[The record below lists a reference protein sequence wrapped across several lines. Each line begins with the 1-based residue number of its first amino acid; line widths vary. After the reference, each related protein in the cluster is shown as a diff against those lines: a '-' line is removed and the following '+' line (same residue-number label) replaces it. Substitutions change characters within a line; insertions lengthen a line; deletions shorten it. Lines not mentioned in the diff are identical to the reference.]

1 MSLTQSH
8 TLEEKLDFNKKEFNA
23 NVKLIQDLLAIFQLR
38 LDIEQQYLN
47 GFQKL
52 SKMVEN
58 FNKSFISFCPDLFSP
73 FESFHAIQLDQKQKL
88 VHSLEVDLVQHM
100 KAQSGYIFSLE
111 QNLYMNCKSIID
123 NYNQLFLDI
132 PKLKNEYLST
142 REELSSSWESLNS
155 AQMSSNSLKTIEK
168 CQKKFQLARQKKEE
182 KMDVMH
188 QKLKNLRHCNRFY
201 SEMENELEA
210 KYDNFESQKSDL
222 VFDSISKYFVSEVHY
237 MTSLQYDFNN
247 ILKKLNDEEGK
258 EKIKLIRYSQIDQ
271 QNLPV
276 QQSSAENQKPFG
288 QTFNQLLEGEAANK
302 LKLKVR
308 REIYYLAT
316 LIILFVNQAMDFIK
330 KMSSQPKEKG
340 IVIGFQV
347 NELDGYLHD
356 EWKCVLKEIQEREE
370 KKQKLIAEE
379 LQKQQQQQIKEDKS
393 KQIEENSLSSSKNNQ
408 QLKKEKESEDK
419 NQNQS
424 DSSENGSYQYFDQQE
439 INQALD

>member
-8 TLEEKLDFNKKEFNA
+8 TLEEKLDLSKKEFNA
-23 NVKLIQDLLAIFQLR
+23 NIKVIQDLLAIFQLR

-100 KAQSGYIFSLE
+100 KSQSGYIFSLE

-132 PKLKNEYLST
+132 PKLKNEYLSM

-168 CQKKFQLARQKKEE
+168 CQKKFQIARQKKEE

-201 SEMENELEA
+201 SEIENELEA
-210 KYDNFESQKSDL
+210 KYDNFECQKSDL

-271 QNLPV
+271 QNLAI
-276 QQSSAENQKPFG
+276 QQYPTDSQKPFG
-288 QTFNQLLEGEAANK
+288 QTFNQLLEGDAANK
-302 LKLKVR
+302 LKLK
-308 REIYYLAT
+308 
-316 LIILFVNQAMDFIK
+316 AMDFIK
-330 KMSSQPKEKG
+330 KMSSQQKEKG

-356 EWKCVLKEIQEREE
+356 EWKCVLKEMQEREE
-370 KKQKLIAEE
+370 KKQKLIEE
-379 LQKQQQQQIKEDKS
+379 EMQKQQQIKDE
-393 KQIEENSLSSSKNNQ
+393 KQKQAEENSNFSSQNCLQ
-408 QLKKEKESEDK
+408 QKKEKESEEK

-424 DSSENGSYQYFDQQE
+424 DSSENSSYQYFDQQE

>member
-8 TLEEKLDFNKKEFNA
+8 TLEEKLDLSKKEFNA
-23 NVKLIQDLLAIFQLR
+23 NVKLVQDLLAIFQLR

-47 GFQKL
+47 GYQKL

-88 VHSLEVDLVQHM
+88 VHSLETDLVQHM

-123 NYNQLFLDI
+123 SYNQLFLDI

-168 CQKKFQLARQKKEE
+168 FQKKFQLARQKKEE
-182 KMDVMH
+182 KMDSMH

-210 KYDNFESQKSDL
+210 KYDNFECQKSDL
-222 VFDSISKYFVSEVHY
+222 VFDSISKYFVQEVHY

-271 QNLPV
+271 QNLPA
-276 QQSSAENQKPFG
+276 QQSPTENQKPFG
-288 QTFNQLLEGEAANK
+288 QTFNQFLEGDAANK
-302 LKLKVR
+302 LKLK
-308 REIYYLAT
+308 
-316 LIILFVNQAMDFIK
+316 AMDFIK

-340 IVIGFQV
+340 IVIGFQA
-347 NELDGYLHD
+347 NELDGFLHD
-356 EWKCVLKEIQEREE
+356 EWKCVLKEMQEREA
-370 KKQKLIAEE
+370 KKQ
-379 LQKQQQQQIKEDKS
+379 
-393 KQIEENSLSSSKNNQ
+393 KQIEEEIQKQQELQNKDEKQKGLEENNNSSSNNQ
-408 QLKKEKESEDK
+408 QQKKEKELEEK

-424 DSSENGSYQYFDQQE
+424 DSSENSSYQYFDQQE